1 MPELE
6 LKDPKT
12 QGSAI
17 KRAGLSGFLGRLFGF
32 QRTKDK
38 NIEFVKMDL
47 GSDQRVG
54 QALLNSAVTSAPLT
68 EKLERLFQTWL
79 SDNTDKLTELSAR
92 NQRISQL
99 QYMYL
104 NDPYANRTVA
114 LYADEACQL
123 DSQDTLIRIETP
135 DPRMT
140 KDMYTLINQW
150 GITQTR
156 IRSTIEQLAIFGDA
170 FWANKVSDK
179 GVERILPLQQTQI
192 SDRIEFN
199 PVKVLEMQK
208 KRSGAMYTA
217 MSKNYLLSSMFD
229 SMTSSE
235 DVTDLFDSKL
245 FGFEIDQ
252 DTIVPPWSISH
263 FRVGG
268 EASDFWPWGTSPIIG
283 ALSPYKQTQSTITLQ
298 GLARM
303 MSFPVTLYKVKTDE
317 NVDESR
323 QFATVNRVREAYDNI
338 GVTPAAGNSEVYTV
352 NTKIWIPDGLLDV
365 DVKKPETSSTDGID
379 DIKLYQDREAV
390 SLGLPRSF
398 FGEEGWFSANN
409 SGKSLMQQYKP
420 FARKVYSLQSAFLET
435 LADLFRIHFAITG
448 QYDFRIPFTLSLK
461 YPVVEE
467 DGDRINAKKDSLDMV
482 DSIIGMIKTT
492 VGLTDEDTLPPDIVR
507 DIISKYSFLDP
518 SDIMKWTRDASY
530 DKTLKD
536 VDEAGEDEDDDFGGS
551 FGGSSRGR
559 EIGGDIG
566 GGEDIGDV
574 GAEIGGPETPEP
586 ATPAES
592 TTSTSTTQEESRKK
606 CSNRLREARAITAYK
621 GIKESLYFESLKN
634 YAVNNFVREGY
645 HVQVFST
652 IPDTN
657 SLMLETLSKNNGT
670 TRLKE
675 YSTTLYKKKNT
686 TKKGK
691 N

>member
-1 MPELE
+1 
-6 LKDPKT
+6 
-12 QGSAI
+12 
-17 KRAGLSGFLGRLFGF
+17 
-32 QRTKDK
+32 
-38 NIEFVKMDL
+38 MDL
-47 GSDQRVG
+47 DSDQRVG
-54 QALLNSAVTSAPLT
+54 QALLNSAVTAAPLT

-156 IRSTIEQLAIFGDA
+156 IRATIEQLAIFGDA
-170 FWANKVSDK
+170 FWANKISDK
-179 GVERILPLQQTQI
+179 GVERVLPLQQMQI
-192 SDRIEFN
+192 TDRIEFN

-229 SMTSSE
+229 SMANSE

-252 DTIVPPWSISH
+252 ETIVPPWSISH

-303 MSFPVTLYKVKTDE
+303 MSFPITLYKVKTDD
-317 NVDESR
+317 NMDESR

-352 NTKIWIPDGLLDV
+352 NTKIWVPEGLLDV
-365 DVKKPETSSTDGID
+365 EVKKPETSSTDGVD

-420 FARKVYSLQSAFLET
+420 FARKVYTLQSAFLET

-461 YPVVEE
+461 YPAIEE
-467 DGDRINAKKDSLDMV
+467 DDDRYTAKKNSLDIV
-482 DSIIGMIKTT
+482 DNIMGMIKTA
-492 VGLTDEDTLPPDIVR
+492 VGLTDEDTLPPDIIR
-507 DIISKYSFLDP
+507 DIISKYSFLEP

-530 DKTLKD
+530 NKALND
-536 VDEAGEDEDDDFGGS
+536 VEEVGEDENGLGGLS
-551 FGGSSRGR
+551 GGR
-559 EIGGDIG
+559 EIGGNEEA
-566 GGEDIGDV
+566 GEEAGT
-574 GAEIGGPETPEP
+574 EIGEPEAEESTPEP
-586 ATPAES
+586 V
-592 TTSTSTTQEESRKK
+592 TSTKEESNKK
-606 CSNRLREARAITAYK
+606 HSSRLREARAAAAYK
-621 GIKESLYFESLKN
+621 GIRESLYFESLRN
-634 YAVNNFVREGY
+634 YAINNFVREGY

-652 IPDTN
+652 IPDAN

-686 TKKGK
+686 SKKGK

>member
-1 MPELE
+1 
-6 LKDPKT
+6 
-12 QGSAI
+12 
-17 KRAGLSGFLGRLFGF
+17 
-32 QRTKDK
+32 
-38 NIEFVKMDL
+38 MDL
-47 GSDQRVG
+47 DSDQRVG
-54 QALLNSAVTSAPLT
+54 QALLNSAVTAAPLT

-156 IRSTIEQLAIFGDA
+156 IRATIEQLAIFGDA
-170 FWANKVSDK
+170 FWANKISDK
-179 GVERILPLQQTQI
+179 GVERVLPLQQMQI
-192 SDRIEFN
+192 TDRIEFN

-229 SMTSSE
+229 SMANSE

-252 DTIVPPWSISH
+252 ETIVPPWSISH

-303 MSFPVTLYKVKTDE
+303 MSFPITLYKVKTDD
-317 NVDESR
+317 NMDESR

-352 NTKIWIPDGLLDV
+352 NTKIWVPEGLLDV
-365 DVKKPETSSTDGID
+365 EVKKPETSSTDGVD

-398 FGEEGWFSANN
+398 FGEEGWFSTNN

-420 FARKVYSLQSAFLET
+420 FARKVYTLQSAFLET

-461 YPVVEE
+461 YPAIEE
-467 DGDRINAKKDSLDMV
+467 DDDRYTAKKNSLDIV
-482 DSIIGMIKTT
+482 DNIMGMIKTA
-492 VGLTDEDTLPPDIVR
+492 VGLTDEDTLPPDIIR
-507 DIISKYSFLDP
+507 DIISKYSFLEP

-530 DKTLKD
+530 NKALND
-536 VDEAGEDEDDDFGGS
+536 VEEVGEDENGPGGL
-551 FGGSSRGR
+551 SRGR
-559 EIGGDIG
+559 EIGGDEEA
-566 GGEDIGDV
+566 GEEAGT
-574 GAEIGGPETPEP
+574 EIGEPETAESTSEP
-586 ATPAES
+586 ATS
-592 TTSTSTTQEESRKK
+592 TKEESNKK
-606 CSNRLREARAITAYK
+606 RSSRLREARAAAAYK
-621 GIKESLYFESLKN
+621 GIRESLYFESLRN
-634 YAVNNFVREGY
+634 YAINNFVREGY

-652 IPDTN
+652 IPDAN

-686 TKKGK
+686 SKKGK

>member
-1 MPELE
+1 
-6 LKDPKT
+6 
-12 QGSAI
+12 
-17 KRAGLSGFLGRLFGF
+17 
-32 QRTKDK
+32 
-38 NIEFVKMDL
+38 MDL
-47 GSDQRVG
+47 DSDQRVG
-54 QALLNSAVTSAPLT
+54 QALLNSAVTAAPLT

-156 IRSTIEQLAIFGDA
+156 IRATIEQLAIFGDA
-170 FWANKVSDK
+170 FWANKISDK
-179 GVERILPLQQTQI
+179 GVERVLPLQQMQI
-192 SDRIEFN
+192 TDRIEFN

-217 MSKNYLLSSMFD
+217 MNKNYLLSSMFD
-229 SMTSSE
+229 SMANSE

-252 DTIVPPWSISH
+252 ETIVPPWSISH

-303 MSFPVTLYKVKTDE
+303 MSFPITLYKVKTDD
-317 NVDESR
+317 NMDESR

-352 NTKIWIPDGLLDV
+352 NTKIWVPEGLLDV
-365 DVKKPETSSTDGID
+365 EVKKPETSSTDGVD

-398 FGEEGWFSANN
+398 FGEEGWFSTNN

-420 FARKVYSLQSAFLET
+420 FARKVYTLQSAFLET

-461 YPVVEE
+461 YPAIEE
-467 DGDRINAKKDSLDMV
+467 DDDRYTAKKNSLDIV
-482 DSIIGMIKTT
+482 DNIMGMIKTA
-492 VGLTDEDTLPPDIVR
+492 VGLTDEDTLPPDIIR
-507 DIISKYSFLDP
+507 DIISKYSFLEP

-530 DKTLKD
+530 NKALND
-536 VDEAGEDEDDDFGGS
+536 VEEIGEDENGLGGLS
-551 FGGSSRGR
+551 GGR
-559 EIGGDIG
+559 EIGGNEEA
-566 GGEDIGDV
+566 GEEAGT
-574 GAEIGGPETPEP
+574 EIGEPEAEESTPEP
-586 ATPAES
+586 V
-592 TTSTSTTQEESRKK
+592 TSTKEESNKK
-606 CSNRLREARAITAYK
+606 HSSRLREARAAAAYK
-621 GIKESLYFESLKN
+621 GIRESLYFESLRN
-634 YAVNNFVREGY
+634 YAINNFVREGY

-652 IPDTN
+652 IPDVN

-686 TKKGK
+686 SKKGK

>member
-1 MPELE
+1 
-6 LKDPKT
+6 
-12 QGSAI
+12 
-17 KRAGLSGFLGRLFGF
+17 
-32 QRTKDK
+32 
-38 NIEFVKMDL
+38 MDL
-47 GSDQRVG
+47 DSDQRVG
-54 QALLNSAVTSAPLT
+54 QALLNSAVTAAPLT

-156 IRSTIEQLAIFGDA
+156 IRATIEQLAIFGDA
-170 FWANKVSDK
+170 FWANKISDK
-179 GVERILPLQQTQI
+179 GVERVLPLQQMQI
-192 SDRIEFN
+192 TDRIEFN

-229 SMTSSE
+229 SMANSE

-252 DTIVPPWSISH
+252 ETIVPPWSISH

-303 MSFPVTLYKVKTDE
+303 MSFPITLYKVKTDD
-317 NVDESR
+317 NMDESR

-352 NTKIWIPDGLLDV
+352 NTKIWVPEGLLDV
-365 DVKKPETSSTDGID
+365 EVKKPETSSTDGVD

-398 FGEEGWFSANN
+398 FGEEGWFSTNN

-420 FARKVYSLQSAFLET
+420 FARKVYTLQSAFLET
-435 LADLFRIHFAITG
+435 
-448 QYDFRIPFTLSLK
+448 
-461 YPVVEE
+461 
-467 DGDRINAKKDSLDMV
+467 
-482 DSIIGMIKTT
+482 
-492 VGLTDEDTLPPDIVR
+492 
-507 DIISKYSFLDP
+507 
-518 SDIMKWTRDASY
+518 
-530 DKTLKD
+530 
-536 VDEAGEDEDDDFGGS
+536 
-551 FGGSSRGR
+551 
-559 EIGGDIG
+559 
-566 GGEDIGDV
+566 
-574 GAEIGGPETPEP
+574 
-586 ATPAES
+586 
-592 TTSTSTTQEESRKK
+592 
-606 CSNRLREARAITAYK
+606 
-621 GIKESLYFESLKN
+621 
-634 YAVNNFVREGY
+634 
-645 HVQVFST
+645 
-652 IPDTN
+652 
-657 SLMLETLSKNNGT
+657 
-670 TRLKE
+670 
-675 YSTTLYKKKNT
+675 
-686 TKKGK
+686 
-691 N
+691 

>member
-1 MPELE
+1 
-6 LKDPKT
+6 
-12 QGSAI
+12 
-17 KRAGLSGFLGRLFGF
+17 
-32 QRTKDK
+32 
-38 NIEFVKMDL
+38 MDL
-47 GSDQRVG
+47 DSDQRVG
-54 QALLNSAVTSAPLT
+54 QALLNSAVTAAPLT

-156 IRSTIEQLAIFGDA
+156 IRATIEQLAIFGDA
-170 FWANKVSDK
+170 FWANKISDK
-179 GVERILPLQQTQI
+179 GVERVLPLQQMQI
-192 SDRIEFN
+192 TDRIEFN

-229 SMTSSE
+229 SMANSE

-252 DTIVPPWSISH
+252 ETIVPPWSISH

-303 MSFPVTLYKVKTDE
+303 MSFPITLYKVKTDD
-317 NVDESR
+317 NMDESR

-352 NTKIWIPDGLLDV
+352 NTKIWVPEGLLDV
-365 DVKKPETSSTDGID
+365 EVKKPETSSTDGVD

-398 FGEEGWFSANN
+398 FGEEGWFSTNN

-420 FARKVYSLQSAFLET
+420 FARKVYTLQSAFLET

-461 YPVVEE
+461 YPAIEE
-467 DGDRINAKKDSLDMV
+467 DDDRYTAKKNSLDIV
-482 DSIIGMIKTT
+482 DNIMGMIKTA
-492 VGLTDEDTLPPDIVR
+492 VGLTDEDTLPPDIIR
-507 DIISKYSFLDP
+507 DIISKYSFLEP

-530 DKTLKD
+530 NKALND
-536 VDEAGEDEDDDFGGS
+536 VEEVGEDENGPGGL
-551 FGGSSRGR
+551 SRGR
-559 EIGGDIG
+559 EIGGDEEA
-566 GGEDIGDV
+566 GEEAGT
-574 GAEIGGPETPEP
+574 EIGEPETAESTSEP
-586 ATPAES
+586 ATS
-592 TTSTSTTQEESRKK
+592 TKEESNKK
-606 CSNRLREARAITAYK
+606 RSSRLREARAAAAYK
-621 GIKESLYFESLKN
+621 GIRESLYFESLRN
-634 YAVNNFVREGY
+634 YAINNFVREGY

-652 IPDTN
+652 IPDAN

-675 YSTTLYKKKNT
+675 YSTTLYKKRNT
-686 TKKGK
+686 SKKGK